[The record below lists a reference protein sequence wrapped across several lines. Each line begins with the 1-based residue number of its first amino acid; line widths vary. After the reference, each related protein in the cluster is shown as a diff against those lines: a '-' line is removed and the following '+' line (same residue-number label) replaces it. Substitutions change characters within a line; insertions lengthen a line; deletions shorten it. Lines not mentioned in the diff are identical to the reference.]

1 MPRSAVTKASV
12 NDIKALQRD
21 FERLRR
27 AARRSPRTIGT
38 YREAIDQLAAFLERS
53 GTPTSVPA
61 IKREHVGRSWRS

>member
-21 FERLRR
+21 FERSQR

-38 YREAIDQLAAFLERS
+38 YREAIDQLPAFLEHAACPPPWPPSNASTSTRS
-53 GTPTSVPA
+53 
-61 IKREHVGRSWRS
+61 